1 MTPFIIAPDAD
12 GEVAVWDNTDPE
24 KPVPVLWR
32 PYVQHDDLWNLIVA
46 AIPAAEP
53 TGLGAVV
60 RDGQPDPMT
69 YVAAHP
75 HDGRPG
81 ALRWWAED
89 GTIQRWSD
97 IPQPVTVLNE
107 GWEGDEWSQWLA
119 ASRMVTSGMVAAPVD
134 EPPAPQPSTATTRK
148 CAEEDR

>member
-46 AIPAAEP
+46 AIPVAEP

-60 RDGQPDPMT
+60 
-69 YVAAHP
+69 
-75 HDGRPG
+75 
-81 ALRWWAED
+81 LLWW
-89 GTIQRWSD
+89 S
-97 IPQPVTVLNE
+97 
-107 GWEGDEWSQWLA
+107 
-119 ASRMVTSGMVAAPVD
+119 SRNGSLTRSG
-134 EPPAPQPSTATTRK
+134 
-148 CAEEDR
+148 